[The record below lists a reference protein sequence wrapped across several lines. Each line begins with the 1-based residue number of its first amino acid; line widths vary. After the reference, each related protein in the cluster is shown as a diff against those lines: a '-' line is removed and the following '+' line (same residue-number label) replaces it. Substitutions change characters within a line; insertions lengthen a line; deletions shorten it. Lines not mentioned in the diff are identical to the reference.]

1 MRPHCFQTRRFRT
14 FCCAAYQTVLSANSP
29 AMQAQTCSKNCCYAR
44 KMCENFLMSE
54 NNGGAFV
61 RAVNGYSMSFFAD
74 IRTFSVLSLACI
86 AKYNP
91 FYLSEIN
98 EEKIIPAQKMSGSVS
113 TSRIVKQPGKKHGCQ
128 QRKTFAEV
136 LSFLFC
142 AIFPLN
148 LFRYMSERKR
158 VCI

>member
-98 EEKIIPAQKMSGSVS
+98 EEKIIPAQKMRGSVS
-113 TSRIVKQPGKKHGCQ
+113 TSRY
-128 QRKTFAEV
+128 RKTARKKAWM
-136 LSFLFC
+136 SAKKDICRSPKFLILCNIPVEFVQ
-142 AIFPLN
+142 IH
-148 LFRYMSERKR
+148 
-158 VCI
+158 V